1 MSMQAEKSA
10 TNFKKE
16 FDQTFRSLKHRNFRI
31 YFLGQLVSLSGTWMQ
46 GVALS
51 WLVYRMTHSPVAL
64 AQVESANLLP
74 MLVFGLLGGSLA
86 DKWDRKKMLLC
97 TQSLA
102 MLQAVVLAYLTLTN
116 QLQIWQA
123 ICLAA
128 WVGTCSAF
136 EVPSRQALLVDLVDR
151 ENLVN
156 AISLNSSLFQG
167 ARTIG
172 PAVGGMLVAA
182 AGEGICFVINAISFL
197 AAIIAIALLKVEK
210 REKVS
215 HAESQH
221 VSEALKFV
229 WREASVRRVLLLAVV
244 LSLFGLQFT
253 VLLPVFAHEILGG
266 DVKTLGA
273 LRAVAGVGAFF
284 AALNLANRG
293 SGEFLKYAVGFA
305 SVAFSC
311 ALIAFCFSRNIWISL
326 MLASVIGLSMTTQM
340 SGGHSLLQLAVS
352 DRLRGRVMSIY
363 MMVLLGMAP
372 FGSYIVGL
380 CANRWGAPLT
390 VAVCG
395 FVCLCSGV
403 VYLLS
408 VRTAKIAV
416 AKQILAG
423 EQADSAGGKEVD
435 KDGQMPDQSVQ
446 LGAETPTRE

>member
-1 MSMQAEKSA
+1 MTMQAEKTPS
-10 TNFKKE
+10 NLKKE
-16 FDQTFRSLKHRNFRI
+16 FDHTFRSLKHRNFRI
-31 YFLGQLVSLSGTWMQ
+31 YFIGQMVSLSGTWMQ

-74 MLVFGLLGGSLA
+74 MLLFGLLGGSLA
-86 DKWDRKKMLLC
+86 DKWNRKKMLLC
-97 TQSLA
+97 TQTLA
-102 MLQAVVLAYLTLTN
+102 MLQAIVLAYLTLTN

-151 ENLVN
+151 DNLVN

-172 PAVGGMLVAA
+172 PALGGMLVAA
-182 AGEGICFVINAISFL
+182 AGEGICFVLNAISFL

-215 HAESQH
+215 HADSQH

-229 WREASVRRVLLLAVV
+229 WHEASVRRVLLLAVV

-253 VLLPVFAHEILGG
+253 VLMPVFAHEILGG
-266 DVKTLGA
+266 DVKTLGS
-273 LRAVAGVGAFF
+273 LRAVAGVGAFI

-311 ALIAFCFSRNIWISL
+311 ALIAFCFSRNLWISL
-326 MLASVIGLSMTTQM
+326 TLASVIGLSMTTQM

-380 CANRWGAPLT
+380 CASRWGAPLT

-395 FVCLCSGV
+395 AVCLCSGI

-408 VRTAKIAV
+408 VRSAKIV
-416 AKQILAG
+416 LSKQILAA
-423 EQADSAGGKEVD
+423 EQADAEV
-435 KDGQMPDQSVQ
+435 
-446 LGAETPTRE
+446 